1 MEQKKQSFHVKKKKI
16 NSNICRY
23 SALSREDISSSPAI
37 SASESLSPIHS
48 TEQASQLYSL
58 LTPIHLSLEQH

>member
-1 MEQKKQSFHVKKKKI
+1 MEQKKQSFHVKKKI